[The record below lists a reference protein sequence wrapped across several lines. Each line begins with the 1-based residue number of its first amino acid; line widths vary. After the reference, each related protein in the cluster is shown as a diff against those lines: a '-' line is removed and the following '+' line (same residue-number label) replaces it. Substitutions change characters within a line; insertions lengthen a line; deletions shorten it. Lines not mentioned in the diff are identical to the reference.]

1 MAGATERA
9 LVVLGCKVLA
19 DGTPSS
25 AAERRLLTAARSFA
39 AGPFELVI
47 TSGGR
52 RWNGHAEADVFAA
65 RLVALGVPRS
75 HIVRELCSLSTLE
88 NAAYTSRLLRE
99 RGIVDA
105 TIVTCDV
112 HGARAARCFSW
123 MGLRVSTVLAPTP
136 ATGPSR
142 AYRAAGEW
150 VRGHLDGIRAAE
162 WVR

>member
-19 DGTPSS
+19 DGTPSA
-25 AAERRLLTAARSFA
+25 AAERRLLTAAQTFA
-39 AGPFELVI
+39 AGPFDIVL

-65 RLVALGVPRS
+65 RLVALGVPRWR
-75 HIVRELCSLSTLE
+75 IVRELCSLSTLE
-88 NAAYTSRLLRE
+88 NAAYTSMLLRE

-112 HGARAARCFSW
+112 HGARAARCFAW
-123 MGLRVSTVLAPTP
+123 MGLKVTTILAPTP
-136 ATGPSR
+136 ASAPLR
-142 AYRAAGEW
+142 AYRAVGEW
-150 VRGHLDGIRAAE
+150 VRCRVDGMRAAE